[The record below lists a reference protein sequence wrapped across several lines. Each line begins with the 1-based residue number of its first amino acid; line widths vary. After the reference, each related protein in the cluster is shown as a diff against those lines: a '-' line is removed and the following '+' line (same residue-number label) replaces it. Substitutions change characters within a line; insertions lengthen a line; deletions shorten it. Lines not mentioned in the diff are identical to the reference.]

1 MMKLVAQGSHAS
13 SANARTTIV
22 VERQPDRMGIAS
34 IAMRIRATFEEAC
47 LSLCMAAVI

>member
-34 IAMRIRATFEEAC
+34 IAMRIRAAVEDAD
-47 LSLCMAAVI
+47 LSLYRAAVI